1 MKLILKTL
9 FISAAFFLCIS
20 SIHGQFGIGLT
31 VTNDFYN
38 RYSNPSDSIAHDA
51 NGSVLLNLG
60 LGPKIW
66 LGGEKV
72 SFSLETYANLGIL
85 GLSLPDFKGLGNV
98 SFPVLAKLNFGG
110 LAGTNKEGR
119 FGFSVGGGLQWNKT
133 ELYYLSNNF
142 EDRGVNR
149 DIFRTY
155 VIQAGVGFGLTG
167 FGGQFFVRY
176 GFNPDEDG
184 GNSLNLGLQFDF
196 NFLKLKKIDD
206 PASRL

>member
-1 MKLILKTL
+1 MKLTFKPFFLSMI
-9 FISAAFFLCIS
+9 FFLCIS
-20 SIHGQFGIGLT
+20 SVQGQFGIGMT

-66 LGGEKV
+66 VGGEKV
-72 SFSLETYANLGIL
+72 SLSLETYANLGIL
-85 GLSLPDFKGLGNV
+85 GLSLPDFKGFGNV

-119 FGFSVGGGLQWNKT
+119 FGLSLGGGLQWNKT
-133 ELYYLSNNF
+133 ELYYLSNSF

-176 GFNPDEDG
+176 GFNPDLDG

>member
-1 MKLILKTL
+1 M
-9 FISAAFFLCIS
+9 
-20 SIHGQFGIGLT
+20 T

-51 NGSVLLNLG
+51 NGSALLNLG

-66 LGGEKV
+66 FGGEKV
-72 SFSLETYANLGIL
+72 SFSIETYANLGIL

-119 FGFSVGGGLQWNKT
+119 FGFSLGGGLQWNKT
-133 ELYYLSNNF
+133 ELYYLSNSF

-149 DIFRTY
+149 DFFRTY
-155 VIQAGVGFGLTG
+155 VIQAGAGFGLTG

-176 GFNPDEDG
+176 GFNPDVDG